1 MKAPVMNFKPKS
13 AKTNPLMLLLFGEKK
28 AYCYW
33 CGQKLHDCEKCKG
46 KGTYN
51 NQWCQVCDGTGVLCA
66 THNKLWD

>member
-1 MKAPVMNFKPKS
+1 MKAQGINFKPKNVKANS
-13 AKTNPLMLLLFGEKK
+13 LLLLLFGNRK

-46 KGTYN
+46 KGICN
-51 NQWCQVCDGTGVLCA
+51 NQSCQVCDGTGVLCI